1 MKIFALNTLEIGLNT
16 LDLIRQEVDIYGIIG
31 LSEEKV
37 SSAIS
42 GYINQK
48 EYCKKHNINFIEV
61 NDYALSSEGV
71 KDRLLQQPIDLLIV
85 CGWQRLIPPWLIDHC
100 KVAVVGVH
108 GSPWGITK
116 GRGRSPQN
124 WALILGKSEFE
135 ISIFK
140 IDANVDSGDIID
152 TRFFTIEDSD
162 DIRLLNHK
170 SSFLVADMIINLF
183 KKGNLRFNTHLK
195 QTEDAEYLPQRLP
208 DDGEIDW
215 SRTVYE
221 ILNFI
226 RALSRPYPGA
236 FSRIGDG
243 KVYFWKAVSFAV
255 KYDFRKYE
263 IGEIVHVFETGELL
277 IRAGDGFLLI
287 TDFHASLP
295 ILNDLIKDGS
305 VFDGCNY
312 REQIQV
318 IISRHKLKY
327 PNQPINRE
335 IMELVRND

>member
-16 LDLIRQEVDIYGIIG
+16 LDLIRREVEINGIIG
-31 LSEEKV
+31 LSEEKA
-37 SSAIS
+37 SNAIS

-48 EYCKKHNINFIEV
+48 EYCRKNNVNFIEV
-61 NDYALSSEGV
+61 DDYALSSKRV
-71 KDRLLQQPIDLLIV
+71 KDQLLQQPIDLLIV
-85 CGWQRLIPPWLIDHC
+85 CGWQRLIPLWLIDHC
-100 KVAVVGVH
+100 NVAVVGVH

-152 TRFFTIEDSD
+152 TRFFAIEDSD

-170 SSFLVADMIINLF
+170 SSFLVADMMINLL
-183 KKGNLRFNTHLK
+183 KNGNLRFNDRLK

-215 SRTVYE
+215 SRTAHE

-236 FSRIGDG
+236 FSRIGGG
-243 KVYFWKAVSFAV
+243 KIYFWKASSFV
-255 KYDFRKYE
+255 VNYDFHKYDT
-263 IGEIVHVFETGELL
+263 GEIVHVFETGELL

-287 TDFHASLP
+287 TDFHVSSP
-295 ILNDLIKDGS
+295 IFNDFIKDGS
-305 VFDGCNY
+305 VFDDCNY
-312 REQIQV
+312 REQVQA

-335 IMELVRND
+335 IMELVKND